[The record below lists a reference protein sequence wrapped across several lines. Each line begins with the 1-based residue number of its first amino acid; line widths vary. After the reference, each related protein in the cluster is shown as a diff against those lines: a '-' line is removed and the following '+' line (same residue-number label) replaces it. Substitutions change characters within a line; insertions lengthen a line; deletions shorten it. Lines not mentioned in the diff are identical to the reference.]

1 MHWEVCCWNRS
12 ELHSLDVSGS
22 PRPSSPSSLL
32 VLQGRVEEAEYHFR
46 RDMDRSVYGRCH
58 PDNIWALCGL
68 VGCLKRKVKMQQT
81 EQPDSEPDPV
91 LVEELACVCEKIEKL
106 RSRCD
111 VEVTVSCLCV
121 KQSALTA

>member
-1 MHWEVCCWNRS
+1 MSVVLTSPHP
-12 ELHSLDVSGS
+12 SLSL
-22 PRPSSPSSLL
+22 SSCISLP

-81 EQPDSEPDPV
+81 EQPGSEPDPV

-121 KQSALTA
+121 NQSADS

>member
-1 MHWEVCCWNRS
+1 
-12 ELHSLDVSGS
+12 
-22 PRPSSPSSLL
+22 
-32 VLQGRVEEAEYHFR
+32 VEEAEYHFR

-68 VGCLKRKVKMQQT
+68 AGCLKMKMKMQQT
-81 EQPDSEPDPV
+81 EQPGSEPDPV
-91 LVEELACVCEKIEKL
+91 LVEELACVSEKIEKL

-121 KQSALTA
+121 NQSAAS